1 VQTIQQGLVQVAK
14 HPNVEIELVGKSL
27 KINPNIGIFI
37 TTNPNYAGRSQ
48 LPPNL
53 TKLFRP

>member
-1 VQTIQQGLVQVAK
+1 MLFQYDQLANEVML
-14 HPNVEIELVGKSL
+14 
-27 KINPNIGIFI
+27 GIFI